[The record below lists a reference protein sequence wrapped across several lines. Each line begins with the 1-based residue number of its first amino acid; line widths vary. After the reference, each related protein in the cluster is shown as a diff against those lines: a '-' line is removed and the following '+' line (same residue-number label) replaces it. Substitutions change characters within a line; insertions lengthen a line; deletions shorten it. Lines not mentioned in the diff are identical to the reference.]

1 MKTGFVSAM
10 LRGSYFSMGISM
22 SEETL
27 TITPLGGLGEIGMNC
42 QKWQTGKGVVLIDCG
57 LMFPDDSLLG
67 VDVVIPDLS
76 TVFAEGENVLG
87 IVLTHGHE
95 DHIGALPWLLVQY
108 KSLKG
113 LRIYGSPF
121 TLALVEHKFEEHG
134 LLDRAS
140 LIPVQP
146 YDTVTLG
153 DLAFHFIPVR
163 HSIPQSYALCVDTPA
178 GKIIHTGDFK
188 LDPEPVDGE
197 ACDPVSDFLRFAED
211 GADKKIRLLFA
222 DSTNVENAGHSLAES
237 RVCKDMDSIFAEVK
251 GRIIIALFS
260 SHIQRIRTVLE
271 LAEKYGRSVFVS
283 GRSLYTNISKAVEL
297 GLLPQPSHLY
307 SELSGFPEIAPERTV
322 ILATGTQG
330 EALSALARIARGEH
344 RHISL
349 QAGDTV
355 IMSSRVIPGN
365 ARAVARVLDQIYR
378 LGAEVFR
385 EDGRIVHATGHA
397 CEEELREVI
406 RAVKPEYF
414 IPVHGEYRHLA
425 LHARLAGQCGIDA
438 SHVKVIE
445 DGQPV
450 TLSSEGLRMEEPIS
464 AESVMVDGKG
474 VGDVG
479 RLVLKERRI
488 LGGEGLVAVILV
500 IAEETG
506 EVLLGPEMFS
516 RGFVFEQRYDHL
528 LEDSK
533 CLVLD
538 HLENTPPD
546 RYEMLSDQIRSTLR
560 RFFRDTVGRDPIV
573 LPIVLR
579 V

>member
-1 MKTGFVSAM
+1 MAE
-10 LRGSYFSMGISM
+10 GSV
-22 SEETL
+22 

-42 QKWQTGKGVVLIDCG
+42 QKWQTDKGVVLVDCG

-113 LRIYGSPF
+113 LHIYGSPF
-121 TLALVEHKFEEHG
+121 TLALVGHKFEERG
-134 LLDRAS
+134 LMDRVV

-146 YDTVTLG
+146 YESVALG
-153 DLAFHFIPVR
+153 DLTFHFVPVR

-188 LDPEPVDGE
+188 LDSEAIDGE
-197 ACDPVSDFLRFAED
+197 ACDPVHDFLRFSED
-211 GADKKIRLLFA
+211 SGDKKIRLLFA
-222 DSTNVENAGHSLAES
+222 DSTNVENAGHSCPES
-237 RVCKDMDSIFAEVK
+237 RVCKDLDSIFAEVE
-251 GRIIIALFS
+251 GRIFIALFS
-260 SHIQRIRTVLE
+260 SHIRRIRTVLE

-283 GRSLYTNISKAVEL
+283 GRSLSTNISKAVEL
-297 GLLPQPSHLY
+297 GLLEEPKNLY
-307 SELSGFPEIAPERTV
+307 NEAEGFPEIAPERTV
-322 ILATGTQG
+322 VLATGTQG

-349 QAGDTV
+349 REGDTV

-365 ARAVARVLDQIYR
+365 ARAVSRVLNQIYR
-378 LGAEVFR
+378 LGARVFR

-406 RAVKPEYF
+406 SAVQPEYF

-425 LHARLAGQCGIDA
+425 LHAGLAEKCGVDPLHI
-438 SHVKVIE
+438 KIIE
-445 DGQPV
+445 DGQPITV
-450 TLSSEGLRMEEPIS
+450 SSEGLRLESPIP

-488 LGGEGLVAVILV
+488 LGGEGMVAVVLV

-506 EVLLGPEMFS
+506 EVLLGPEMIS
-516 RGFVFEQRYDHL
+516 RGFVFEQQYDHL

-538 HLENTPPD
+538 LLENTPPD
-546 RYEMLSDQIRSTLR
+546 RYEMLSDQIRSTMR
-560 RFFRDTVGRDPIV
+560 RFFRDVLGRDPVIM
-573 LPIVLR
+573 PIVLK

>member
-1 MKTGFVSAM
+1 MAD
-10 LRGSYFSMGISM
+10 RN
-22 SEETL
+22 L

-42 QKWQTGKGVVLIDCG
+42 QKWQTDKGVVLIDCG

-76 TVFAEGENVLG
+76 TVFSDGENILG

-121 TLALVEHKFEEHG
+121 TLALVEHKLEERG
-134 LLDRAS
+134 LLDRVN
-140 LIPVQP
+140 LISVQP
-146 YDTVTLG
+146 YDTIELG
-153 DLAFHFIPVR
+153 DFAFHFIPVR
-163 HSIPQSYALCVDTPA
+163 HSIPQSYALCADTPA

-188 LDPEPVDGE
+188 LDNDPAGGE
-197 ACDPVSDFLRFAED
+197 QCDPIKDFLHFAES
-211 GADKKIRLLFA
+211 GGDKKIRLLFA
-222 DSTNVENAGHSLAES
+222 DSTNVENPGHSLAENCVS
-237 RVCKDMDSIFAEVK
+237 KALDSIFAEVR

-260 SHIQRIRTVLE
+260 SHIKRISTVLK

-283 GRSLYTNISKAVEL
+283 GRSLYTNISKAAEL
-297 GLLPQPSHLY
+297 GLLEQPPDLY
-307 SELSGFPEIAPERTV
+307 SETTGFPEIAPERTV

-344 RHISL
+344 RYITLHE
-349 QAGDTV
+349 GDTV

-365 ARAVARVLDQIYR
+365 ARAVARVLNQIYR
-378 LGAEVFR
+378 LGAEVFHD
-385 EDGRIVHATGHA
+385 EGRAVHATGHA
-397 CEEELREVI
+397 CEDELREVI
-406 RAVKPEYF
+406 QTVKPEYF

-425 LHARLAGQCGIDA
+425 LHARLAEKCGIDP
-438 SHVKVIE
+438 SHVKIIE

-450 TLSSEGLRMEEPIS
+450 TLSQEGLRMEVPIS

-474 VGDVG
+474 VGDIG
-479 RLVLKERRI
+479 RLMLKERRI

-506 EVLLGPEMFS
+506 EVLLGPEMIS
-516 RGFVFEQRYDHL
+516 RGFVFEPRFDHL

-538 HLENTPPD
+538 HLESTPPE

-573 LPIVLR
+573 MPIVLR